1 MTSPDDKPSA
11 DKPSTDKPQRKK
23 RRRLVFAVVG
33 VAAVLA
39 IVGAWQ
45 AWLSFKPMMQQ
56 AMQPSGKT
64 PEEAAEK
71 AAGQARVMAGLR
83 NVESRLDAIERR
95 VEEIAAERAGV
106 TFIESHELWWIAEA
120 ERYLVE
126 AGARLQT
133 GADVKSA
140 LPALKAAKRILK
152 GAEIAGTEAAARA
165 LDVEIELLDGY
176 RNREAEQAVATLD
189 ELLRRFD
196 EPPEAKPRTAAPG
209 ATLGAALG
217 AVSEAERGLW
227 SRFTGALSDRL
238 DRLVVVEE
246 NAGAG
251 RWFNRTLAV
260 HSLALARTAAL
271 AGDATSY
278 RRAVANAMQLFE
290 QEGEQSVPMVAELR
304 VLYALDV
311 AGRPPRIGVALDKVR
326 SLAAE
331 MTP

>member
-39 IVGAWQ
+39 IAGAWQ

-56 AMQPSGKT
+56 AMQPSGKA
-64 PEEAAEK
+64 PEKEAEK
-71 AAGQARVMAGLR
+71 AAGQVRVMAGLR

-126 AGARLQT
+126 AGTRLQT

-152 GAEIAGTEAAARA
+152 GAEIAGAEAAARA

-176 RNREAEQAVATLD
+176 RNRETEQAVATLD

-196 EPPEAKPRTAAPG
+196 EPPEAKPRAAPPG
-209 ATLGAALG
+209 
-217 AVSEAERGLW
+217 AERGLW

-251 RWFNRTLAV
+251 RRFNRTLAV